1 MHKNDKTD
9 IHRKQPCNIKRNVSN
24 VSEQVSAS
32 SIYLCFRRQSEFGC
46 FYSVKMKRRMFDS
59 DNFVNL

>member
-1 MHKNDKTD
+1 MHKNIKTD

-59 DNFVNL
+59 DNFVKL